1 MLGSAASQP
10 RVSLRQRRLG
20 ARQSPERRLGRL
32 SQRKPG
38 VRQSREKRSA
48 SQRQNKLSLSLSR
61 RKNVALSGA
70 KNPVNARNL
79 DWKFEGRPTHFSQLM
94 NFAITIASGGA
105 DWADEKRT

>member
-1 MLGSAASQP
+1 
-10 RVSLRQRRLG
+10 
-20 ARQSPERRLGRL
+20 
-32 SQRKPG
+32 

-61 RKNVALSGA
+61 RKNVALNGA

-79 DWKFEGRPTHFSQLM
+79 DWKSEGRSTHFSQLM
-94 NFAITIASGGA
+94 NVAITIVSGGA